1 MENKEKLIN
10 EIHRNI
16 QLMEVGLVNE
26 QPKEFINK
34 VFNKVKGVVKPPKLN
49 LMQKLDDLIKD
60 NTNVKEIIDN
70 PDFTFDDSRKDFKQM
85 YEIYI
90 NDKNNL
96 NIQYNLITAFL
107 KLGNYVKLID
117 KTNFLLSGLNITYS
131 QLSELIERFIKIQG
145 NKTNRADIID
155 DINIYLNQKGYTNK
169 NYQEVLTTY
178 YELYSKQG
186 SGRSSDLIQGK
197 YIDNLIKLAKN
208 ESYTPLFS
216 FWGQAYK
223 TIKNAWKKNKSALE
237 VQIIDKYAGYLKDIA
252 NAKTP
257 EEKNTIL
264 LAYQKYID
272 NTYRSYLIQQDRET
286 LQYVFAFTN
295 QLKRELSPYAESLS
309 NIINQ
314 LTLGTL
320 GKEYPGFRLTA
331 VLASASENTG
341 LEKNVNILWTA
352 ILPKSDDVYRL
363 SKNKIQKVY
372 SVLFKNQ
379 FARTVLFGVFPNTTL
394 LFKLLKTNKINFRN
408 KKKFPIIKL
417 FFNYIALNLIRNA
430 ALTVILP
437 IGWAAYYH
445 ASFYIRPLLNNMN
458 PDWFNNLST
467 EELERFERLG
477 LTQGQN
483 TVGEIFALYSSEV
496 TNHFISTYT
505 RGNDNSTEG
514 KIVSILLTFITPAE
528 ITTFNQS
535 IVGQTLLYIGNKSI
549 GEGATDY
556 KSFTTLFIVSIT
568 QIIGSIFKGLLVSIG
583 EAFKQLFKMFGMSI
597 TGGTGIQ
604 AGGTEVTVN
613 PTWSYNTAIST
624 QNAKY
629 IDINFRF
636 DKTKKLMINNIED
649 RFIMA
654 DNNNNKIRTVVRS
667 GTTINSIKIIDTN
680 EVTHNITQQR

>member
-10 EIHRNI
+10 EIHRNL
-16 QLMEVGLVNE
+16 QLMEVDLVNE
-26 QPKEFINK
+26 QPKEFVRKVVNK
-34 VFNKVKGVVKPPKLN
+34 VTGFGKTPKLN
-49 LMQKLDDLIKD
+49 LMQKLDDVIKN
-60 NTNVKEIIDN
+60 NTNVKEIVDN
-70 PDFTFDDSRKDFKQM
+70 PDFTFDGSRQDFKDM

-96 NIQYNLITAFL
+96 ENQYNLITAFL
-107 KLGNYVKLID
+107 KLENYVKLID

-131 QLSELIERFIKIQG
+131 QLSELIGRFIKIQG
-145 NKTNRADIID
+145 DKTNRADIIN
-155 DINIYLNQKGYTNK
+155 DIKIYLNQNGYTNK

-178 YELYSKQG
+178 YELYSKKG
-186 SGRSSDLIQGK
+186 SGRSSDLIQGGH
-197 YIDNLIKLAKN
+197 IDNLIKLAKN

-216 FWGQAYK
+216 FWNQAYK
-223 TIKNAWKKNKSALE
+223 TINNAWKKNKSALE
-237 VQIIDKYAGYLKDIA
+237 VQIIDKYAGYLNDIA

-257 EEKNTIL
+257 EDVKTTL

-272 NTYRSYLIQQDRET
+272 NTYRSYLIQQDKIT
-286 LQYVFAFTN
+286 LDYVFVFAN
-295 QLKRELSPYAESLS
+295 QLKGELNDKAQSLS
-309 NIINQ
+309 DIIDE

-331 VLASASENTG
+331 VLTSASENTK
-341 LEKNVNILWTA
+341 LEEIINILWTA

-372 SVLFKNQ
+372 SFLFKNN
-379 FARTVLFGVFPNTTL
+379 FVRTVLFGVFPNTTL

-408 KKKFPIIKL
+408 KNKFPIIKL

-437 IGWAAYYH
+437 IGWAAYYQ

-458 PDWFNNLST
+458 PDWFGNVST

-477 LTQGQN
+477 LTEGQN
-483 TVGEIFALYSSEV
+483 TIGEIFALYSSEV
-496 TNHFISTYT
+496 TNHLLSTYT

-514 KIVSILLTFITPAE
+514 KIVSMLLTFITPAE

-535 IVGQTLLYIGNKSI
+535 IVGKTLLYIGNKSI

-556 KSFTTLFIVSIT
+556 KSFTTLFLGSIT
-568 QIIGSIFKGLLVSIG
+568 QIIGSIFKGLLISIG

-597 TGGTGIQ
+597 AGGTGTQ
-604 AGGTEVTVN
+604 AGGTEVTVST
-613 PTWSYNTAIST
+613 PTWSYTTAVT
-624 QNAKY
+624 FPNVKF
-629 IDINFRF
+629 IDINFRH
-636 DKTKKLMINNIED
+636 DKTKKLIVNGVNID
-649 RFIMA
+649 NFSNVGNKVRFS
-654 DNNNNKIRTVVRS
+654 IRS
-667 GTTINSIKIIDTN
+667 ATTINSVKIIDTSN
-680 EVTHNITQQR
+680 VTHDIRQR